1 MVQVKDRIKHN
12 FISKFAIALAVV
24 TLIPSIV
31 LLPSCE
37 EPTYSFDN
45 PADPDSMD
53 YKPPAIFFWPDS
65 VSIVRTF
72 SDTISVYALKID
84 SLAAA
89 YIGVE
94 YHWGS
99 VSIDTVLVGDFFTNS
114 NTSEFLIAEDKQG
127 VLDIFIFY
135 LPDETTSATG
145 TGSIVEIVFK
155 AELPGTYA
163 LTFVDSTEMRDADN
177 LPILLNDMGE
187 GLIHVVD

>member
-1 MVQVKDRIKHN
+1 MIQSSDRIQVYIKSLVMVALGILI
-12 FISKFAIALAVV
+12 ISSVFF
-24 TLIPSIV
+24 
-31 LLPSCE
+31 LPSCE
-37 EPTYSFDN
+37 EPSYSFDN
-45 PADPDSMD
+45 PADPDSMN
-53 YKPPAIFFWPDS
+53 YKPPALFFWPDS
-65 VSIVRTF
+65 IAITKGSA
-72 SDTISVYALKID
+72 DTVNVYALKID
-84 SLAAA
+84 SLAGA

-99 VSIDTVLVGDFFTNS
+99 LSIDTVLVGDFFKNT
-114 NTSEFLIAEDKQG
+114 NTSEFLIADDRQG

-135 LPDETTSATG
+135 LPDETTSTTG

-155 AELPGTYA
+155 AEVTGTFA

>member
-1 MVQVKDRIKHN
+1 MVRVRDRIKN
-12 FISKFAIALAVV
+12 SYRKIAIGIAAAF
-24 TLIPSIV
+24 LIPSLIF
-31 LLPSCE
+31 LPSCE

-45 PADPDSMD
+45 PADPDSMN
-53 YKPPAIFFWPDS
+53 YRPPAIFFWPDS
-65 VSIVRTF
+65 VSISKGFT
-72 SDTISVYALKID
+72 DTVDVYALKID
-84 SLAAA
+84 SLAGA

-99 VSIDTVLVGDFFTNS
+99 LTIDTVLVGDFFRNT
-114 NTSEFLIAEDKQG
+114 NTSEFLIADDRQG

-135 LPDETTSATG
+135 LPDESTSATG

-155 AELPGTYA
+155 AEETGTFA